1 MNRYALYIII
11 SLLTFGLGS
20 AFVIYIL
27 SNQSTK
33 DVNISKAETQFK
45 APIKAEFPES
55 VENNYEKVAENLD
68 IYLSG
73 HEIEPYMVINNIS
86 GTQKNIK
93 LGRHKIYWID
103 KDKDNIK
110 LKINDDLFRINK
122 YTTLNKVWGGKDKV
136 EYFNEWKQIKLF
148 KVDGK
153 ELIGIKFYFYMCNGL
168 GCYVSYYLIYDVE
181 TKRKNF
187 FGAYCMDDSLKI
199 YDFNFDGKIDYLGKT
214 YVGNRCSEP
223 NQDSE
228 SIYTL
233 FTLNNKGKF
242 LLRKDKEQKPYFIKQ
257 KFWNEGYKTIDEMFE
272 QSWTENIYIGE

>member
-33 DVNISKAETQFK
+33 DVNMSKVETQFK
-45 APIKAEFPES
+45 TPIKAEFPKPIED
-55 VENNYEKVAENLD
+55 NYEKVAEKLD

-73 HEIEPYMVINNIS
+73 HEIEPYIEINNIS
-86 GTQKNIK
+86 GTQKKIK
-93 LGRHKIYWID
+93 VGRHKIYWID

-110 LKINDDLFRINK
+110 LKINDDLFRISK

-168 GCYVSYYLIYDVE
+168 GCHVSYYLIYDVE
-181 TKRKNF
+181 TKGKNF

-199 YDFNFDGKIDYLGKT
+199 YDFNRDNKIDYLGKT

-223 NQDSE
+223 DQDSE

-233 FTLNNKGKF
+233 FTLDGKGKF
-242 LLRKDKEQKPYFIKQ
+242 LLQNDKQQKPYFIKQ
-257 KFWNEGYKTIDEMFE
+257 KFWAEGYKKNDEIFE
-272 QSWTENIYIGE
+272 QNWTENIYIGE